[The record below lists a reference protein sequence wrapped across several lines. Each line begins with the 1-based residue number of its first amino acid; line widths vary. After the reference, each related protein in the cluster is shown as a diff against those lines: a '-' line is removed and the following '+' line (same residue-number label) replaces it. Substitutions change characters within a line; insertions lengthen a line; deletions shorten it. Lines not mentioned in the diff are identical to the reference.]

1 MDYNNK
7 YVNYSFNCESLRICI
22 EAILVFM
29 CTLPAP
35 SDVLA
40 GEYVNVQFCFDWS
53 ILQIY
58 VLQEPLLSF
67 IIILNFQNSLHY

>member
-1 MDYNNK
+1 MYINK
-7 YVNYSFNCESLRICI
+7 YINYSVNCEALSICMD
-22 EAILVFM
+22 AVLVCM

-35 SDVLA
+35 SDELA
-40 GEYVNVQFCFDWS
+40 GEDVNVQFCFDWS
-53 ILQIY
+53 IMQIC